1 MSTVEK
7 YEAPEVIT
15 FGELDF
21 EPAVDGQCVSLFEC
35 EVRTFYLPG

>member
-1 MSTVEK
+1 MER

-21 EPAVDGQCVSLFEC
+21 EPAQPLDGQCISLFTC
-35 EVRTFYLPG
+35 DLKTFACD